1 VEIWKKQK
9 WDIKENKRD
18 MRRQQMRTAKVDR
31 KTKETDIK
39 VTLNL
44 DGEGKYT
51 IDTSIPFLDHML
63 SLMCRHGLF
72 DMKIKAK
79 GDIDVDYHHTVEDI
93 GIVFGKTVKQ
103 ALANMKGISRYGQA
117 SVPMDEAIA
126 SVSLDISG
134 RPYLVYKVEFPK
146 RSKIKNFDPD
156 LIEDFLQA
164 FVSNSGI
171 TLHVESPY
179 GRNTHHIIEAIFKA
193 LGRALKHAVLIDPRV
208 KGVPSTK
215 KCLG

>member
-1 VEIWKKQK
+1 VEFWKKEK

-79 GDIDVDYHHTVEDI
+79 GDTDVDYHHTVEDI